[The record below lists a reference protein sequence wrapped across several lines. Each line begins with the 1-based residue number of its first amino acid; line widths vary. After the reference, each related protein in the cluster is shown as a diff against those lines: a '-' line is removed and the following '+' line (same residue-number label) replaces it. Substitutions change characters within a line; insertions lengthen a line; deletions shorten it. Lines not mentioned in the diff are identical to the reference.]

1 MKNTPTPAR
10 VRRALKSLDLTQAE
24 AARRIGKSEAMVS
37 MVLRGKAKCRPI
49 LLALDKLI
57 LRASTCQ
64 P

>member
-37 MVLRGKAKCRPI
+37 MVLRGKAKSRPI